1 MGTVHC
7 LWSCRSYESVQE
19 ARRHD
24 QHASEPHSRTIPRP
38 GAVWLEWEGRRR
50 GAGVRTRLAGAHRCA
65 SMSPPTCAVSIAEA
79 DRREANWSRRRE
91 IVGYCVGVLDE
102 SVEEK
107 RQSLQDAGDDVSAQR
122 KARGALYAE
131 ETKVRPGAALL

>member
-1 MGTVHC
+1 MRLYVSARC
-7 LWSCRSYESVQE
+7 SSSPYCR
-19 ARRHD
+19 
-24 QHASEPHSRTIPRP
+24 
-38 GAVWLEWEGRRR
+38 
-50 GAGVRTRLAGAHRCA
+50 
-65 SMSPPTCAVSIAEA
+65 A
-79 DRREANWSRRRE
+79 DRREANWSRRRD

-131 ETKVRPGAALL
+131 EVKVRTQTFLL